1 VGNSFG
7 NENSDFAKLVCCRKF
22 HLQMP
27 RQAITGGCYC
37 GRVRFR
43 TTQEPRQQA
52 NCHCENCRRAAGAQ
66 AVAWITVERSNFE
79 FEKGRPKEYR
89 SETGAIRTFCEV
101 CGSSLTYEISSRPG
115 EIDITTGTLDR
126 PGDFAPSRDVY
137 PEEKLPWVEL
147 IGGKR

>member
-1 VGNSFG
+1 
-7 NENSDFAKLVCCRKF
+7 
-22 HLQMP
+22 
-27 RQAITGGCYC
+27 
-37 GRVRFR
+37 
-43 TTQEPRQQA
+43 
-52 NCHCENCRRAAGAQ
+52 
-66 AVAWITVERSNFE
+66 VERSNFE